1 MLISAIKLYS
11 AEQLKHNTAAATN
24 TDRQIIHH
32 P

>member
-11 AEQLKHNTAAATN
+11 AEQLKHNAAATN